1 MQQLLTQLQ
10 PVMQQLL
17 TQLQPVMQQLLMQQV
32 QQQETKLLQATRLV
46 LQLPRAVT
54 ILRGQPVVEE
64 EQQQADQ
71 QQVKVKVQA
80 AVLQAAE
87 KELPAALKVA
97 AAVDNLKAY
106 SEAVNRNSTIT
117 TTIDREALGL
127 FIFLILLYV

>member
-1 MQQLLTQLQ
+1 MQQG
-10 PVMQQLL
+10 
-17 TQLQPVMQQLLMQQV
+17 
-32 QQQETKLLQATRLV
+32 QQQATKLV

-54 ILRGQPVVEE
+54 ILRGQPAVVEE

-87 KELPAALKVA
+87 KELPAALKVE

-106 SEAVNRNSTIT
+106 SEAVNRSSTIT
-117 TTIDREALGL
+117 TTTDREPLGL
-127 FIFLILLYV
+127 FLFLILLYV